1 MNNNS
6 NNSSGMSCT
15 GFFVV
20 LLGVAFIIMKIVGVI
35 EWSWV
40 WVLAPI
46 WIYAALVLFI
56 LVIGLII
63 AFWERK

>member
-6 NNSSGMSCT
+6 NNSSGMSCS

-35 EWSWV
+35 EWS
-40 WVLAPI
+40 
-46 WIYAALVLFI
+46 
-56 LVIGLII
+56 
-63 AFWERK
+63 

>member
-6 NNSSGMSCT
+6 NNSNGMSCT

-40 WVLAPI
+40 WVL
-46 WIYAALVLFI
+46 WIYEALVLFI